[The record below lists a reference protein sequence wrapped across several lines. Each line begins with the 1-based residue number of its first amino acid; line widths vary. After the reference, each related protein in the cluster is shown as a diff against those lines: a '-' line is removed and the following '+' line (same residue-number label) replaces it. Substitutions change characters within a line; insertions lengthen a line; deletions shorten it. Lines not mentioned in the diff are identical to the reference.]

1 MTEGIEEKLSN
12 LRILFKNKLT
22 EATQTGD
29 FDTLYLAMFSK
40 TNGEITKLLKTLPT
54 LGLEEKKKAGSL
66 INAFIEEARS
76 TIDHIKAEYLHTSV
90 NDPLI
95 DLTLPANTYP
105 TGNLHPITI
114 VTREINEFFRYYG
127 YSVYE
132 GPDIEKYEYNFQKL
146 NLPIGHPATD
156 LQDSLYLKEPDIL
169 LRTHTSS
176 IEARL
181 LTEQKP
187 PIRAAFAGPCYRNE
201 TVNATNSSFFFQ
213 YQGVC
218 VEKGISIGNLFSTLT
233 DFHKFLFGKDVK
245 LRFRYKYYPE
255 VSPGVGV
262 DMECKFCKGQGCS
275 VCKHRG
281 FIEVLGS
288 GMIHY
293 NTLKMCGID
302 PEEYTGF
309 AFGIGLDRLVMQ
321 KYEINDIRKLY
332 FHGMVYA

>member
-1 MTEGIEEKLSN
+1 MNEGLDVKLSN
-12 LRILFKNKLT
+12 LRLVFQAKLT
-22 EATQTGD
+22 EAKQTGD

-40 TNGEITKLLKTLPT
+40 TNGEVTTLLKTLPT
-54 LGLEEKKKAGSL
+54 LDLAEKQKAGPL
-66 INAFIEEARS
+66 INAFIEEARN
-76 TIDHIKAEYLHTSV
+76 TIEHAKTEYLTTSI

-95 DLTLPANTYP
+95 DLSLPTNTYP
-105 TGNLHPITI
+105 TGNLHPITL

-127 YSVYE
+127 YSIYE
-132 GPDIEKYEYNFQKL
+132 GPDIETAEYNFLKL
-146 NLPIGHPATD
+146 NLPPGHPATD
-156 LQDSLYLKEPDIL
+156 LQDSMFIQEPEVL

-181 LTEQKP
+181 LTDQKP

-218 VEKGISIGNLFSTLT
+218 VEQGISIGNLFATLT
-233 DFHKFLFGKDVK
+233 DFHKFLFGNDVK

-275 VCKHRG
+275 VCKYRG

-302 PEEYTGF
+302 PETYTGF

>member
-1 MTEGIEEKLSN
+1 MITSLED
-12 LRILFKNKLT
+12 KLT
-22 EATQTGD
+22 EIRLKFDNLLQDVKDTND
-29 FDTLYLAMFSK
+29 FNHIYLSMFSK
-40 TNGEITKLLKTLPT
+40 TNGEITKLIKAIP
-54 LGLEEKKKAGSL
+54 GLSAEEKKTAGQL
-66 INAFIEEARS
+66 INAFVTE
-76 TIDHIKAEYLHTSV
+76 IKDQLESHKQKFLISKIS
-90 NDPLI
+90 DPLI
-95 DLTLPANTYP
+95 DLSIPQKSYP
-105 TGNLHPITI
+105 IGNLHPITI
-114 VTREINEFFRYYG
+114 VTREINNFFRYYG
-127 YSVYE
+127 YSIYE
-132 GPDIEKYEYNFQKL
+132 GPDIETYEYNFEKL
-146 NLPIGHPATD
+146 NLPYGHPATD
-156 LQDSLYLKEPDIL
+156 LQDSLYIEEPDIL

-218 VEKGISIGNLFSTLT
+218 VEKGISIRNLFATLT

-262 DMECKFCKGQGCS
+262 DMECKFCKGDGCN
-275 VCKHRG
+275 VCKYRG

-321 KYEINDIRKLY
+321 TFEINDIRKLY